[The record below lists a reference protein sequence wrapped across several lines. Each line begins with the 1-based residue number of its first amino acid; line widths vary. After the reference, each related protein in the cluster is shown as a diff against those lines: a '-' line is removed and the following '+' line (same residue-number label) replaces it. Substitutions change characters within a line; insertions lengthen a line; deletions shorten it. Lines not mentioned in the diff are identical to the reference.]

1 MKLKKNL
8 LIGIIVAIICVLQF
22 TNIVY
27 AAGEDTVAKTF
38 EVNIASTNSGVN
50 LQNLKPGTE
59 FELKFSMTNLQNVEK
74 GIVAM
79 LAQLEY
85 NKDVLDR
92 IEIIG
97 LGQWTLDEDD
107 FNENNLKFI
116 IENGSLIKTP
126 GDILKIK
133 FRVKSTITE
142 EQTTIVK
149 LKGIQ
154 ASGGDGLV
162 RAQDAQIEL
171 GITMPEPDPAQI
183 TSTKYVVN
191 NTDKDISRIAPNTT
205 VAQFK
210 ANVTANRNLTFLDKE
225 GNTLTDASVLG
236 TGMTVKVGND
246 LTYTL
251 VVTGDVNGDAEVTI
265 DDLAGIKLHII
276 DIKKLTGIQ
285 LKAGNIDNDA
295 NSEISIN
302 DVAQLKL
309 KLIGLFEI
317 I

>member
-116 IENGSLIKTP
+116 IENGSLINTP

-210 ANVTANRNLTFLDKE
+210 ANVTANRNLTLLDKE

-285 LKAGNIDNDA
+285 LKAGNLDNDA
-295 NSEISIN
+295 NNEISIN

>member
-8 LIGIIVAIICVLQF
+8 LIVIIVAIICALQF

-27 AAGEDTVAKTF
+27 AAGEDTAAKTF

-50 LQNLKPGTE
+50 LQNLQPGTE

-92 IEIIG
+92 IEITG

>member
-205 VAQFK
+205 VSQFK

>member
-8 LIGIIVAIICVLQF
+8 LIVIIVAIICALQF

-38 EVNIASTNSGVN
+38 EVNIASTNTAIN
-50 LQNLKPGTE
+50 LQKLEPGTE

-92 IEIIG
+92 IEITG

-142 EQTTIVK
+142 EQTTVVK

-162 RAQDAQIEL
+162 RAVDAQIEL

-251 VVTGDVNGDAEVTI
+251 VVTGDVNGDKTVTI
-265 DDLAGIKLHII
+265 DDLAMIKLHII
-276 DIKKLTGIQ
+276 DITKLTGIQ
-285 LKAGNIDNDA
+285 LKAGDIDND
-295 NSEISIN
+295 NGISIN
-302 DVAQLKL
+302 DVAQVKL
-309 KLIGLFEI
+309 RLIDLFEI

>member
-8 LIGIIVAIICVLQF
+8 LIVIIVAIICALQF

-27 AAGEDTVAKTF
+27 AAGEDTAAKTF

-50 LQNLKPGTE
+50 LQNLQPGTE

-92 IEIIG
+92 IEITG

-210 ANVTANRNLTFLDKE
+210 ANVTANRDLTFLDKE

-285 LKAGNIDNDA
+285 LKAGNLDNDA
-295 NSEISIN
+295 NNEISIN

>member
-116 IENGSLIKTP
+116 IENGSLINTP